1 MKKLI
6 ISLILF
12 MVILPSFSNEL
23 NDGIFDNFFNVSIEK
38 LQKNPEEYRNKE
50 IKIKGT
56 VTKSASILMQS
67 GFIIKD
73 KTGEI
78 FVVVSGKMPP
88 KINDVVILKGKII
101 IVGNIND
108 KNFIYFKENKENNE

>member
-6 ISLILF
+6 VLLVLV
-12 MVILPSFSNEL
+12 MVFLPSFSNNGVL
-23 NDGIFDNFFNVSIEK
+23 DKFFNVSIEK

-56 VTKSASILMQS
+56 VIKSASILMQS
-67 GFIIKD
+67 GFIVKD
-73 KTGEI
+73 ETGEI

-88 KINDVVILKGKII
+88 KINDDVSLKGKIV
-101 IVGNIND
+101 IVGSIND
-108 KNFIYFKENKENNE
+108 KNFIYFKENKDDN

>member
-6 ISLILF
+6 IYLVLF
-12 MVILPSFSNEL
+12 MAILPSFSN
-23 NDGIFDNFFNVSIEK
+23 NGILDKVFNIPIEK
-38 LQKNPEEYRNKE
+38 LQKNPEEYHNKE

-56 VTKSASILMQS
+56 VIKSASFLMQT

-73 KTGEI
+73 DTGEI
-78 FVVVSGKMPP
+78 FVVSNKMPP
-88 KINDVVILKGKII
+88 KINNVVSLKGKII

-108 KNFIYFKENKENNE
+108 KNFIYFKENKDE

>member
-6 ISLILF
+6 ISLVLV
-12 MVILPSFSNEL
+12 MAILPSFSNDS
-23 NDGIFDNFFNVSIEK
+23 NDGIFDNIFNVPIEK

-56 VTKSASILMQS
+56 VTKSVSILMQS
-67 GFIIKD
+67 GFIVKD

-88 KINDVVILKGKII
+88 KINDIVSLKGKIV
-101 IVGNIND
+101 IVGSIND
-108 KNFIYFKENKENNE
+108 KNFIYFKENKTDNE